1 MHTMVAVLTA
11 GSASG
16 FASLMVPLV
25 IIIGV
30 ALLILW
36 AVKTFFAE
44 FYEPARII
52 FGVIVLVA
60 LLVKLVPLLG
70 F

>member
-1 MHTMVAVLTA
+1 MHTLVAGT
-11 GSASG
+11 SAFVG
-16 FASLMVPLV
+16 ILVPLV

-30 ALLILW
+30 AFLILW
-36 AVKTFFAE
+36 AVRTFLAE

-52 FGVIVLVA
+52 VGVVVIVA
-60 LLVKLVPLLG
+60 ILVKLVPLLG

>member
-1 MHTMVAVLTA
+1 MSGLGAVL
-11 GSASG
+11 
-16 FASLMVPLV
+16 VPLV
-25 IIIGV
+25 IIVGV
-30 ALLILW
+30 AFLILW

-52 FGVIVLVA
+52 VGIIVLVA
-60 LLVKLVPLLG
+60 ILVKLLPLLN